1 MIVDRRLSFFGM
13 DPFSDVFERDGRI
26 LRVGIDVELSRSLLS
41 DDGVRRLMQEGTLV
55 DTKLIKDGLD
65 GPLLEHRRIAP
76 FTFPGEWSFSMLR
89 DAALAT
95 LHVRDVL
102 ARGGFDLKDAHS
114 YNIGFDGCRPVF
126 IDFASIVRADP
137 RYREWRAGAE
147 YVDAF
152 LRILRIWSRTSRGT
166 ALAFLN
172 AVWARADDEALI
184 FSGRIAHRLRSR
196 ARRAYGKALI
206 ASAMTPAAR
215 RRALE
220 GQFAGG
226 AKRSLA
232 RLMLAGLGAVQQVS
246 GHPFSTA
253 ALRRRTLGIS
263 PPVSSTMWASYQENM
278 DLHRELTP
286 RFRRIIEIVDRLKV
300 RDAFEVAGNQG
311 ALAEAL
317 VERGVLGAVTCSDY
331 DEHAID
337 AMYLRLKSRSRT
349 GITPLLYNVMMPDP
363 IRCDEG
369 RRLVGD
375 VVIALALTHHLLL
388 AQGYRL
394 DAVLERIAAHGRRFM
409 IIEYMPKGLWDGT
422 SGPAVPDWYSREW
435 FAAGLANFGRIVLS
449 EQLEEN
455 RIMFL
460 VELDG
465 KRARSAARGTIETV
479 PA

>member
-1 MIVDRRLSFFGM
+1 
-13 DPFSDVFERDGRI
+13 
-26 LRVGIDVELSRSLLS
+26 
-41 DDGVRRLMQEGTLV
+41 
-55 DTKLIKDGLD
+55 
-65 GPLLEHRRIAP
+65 
-76 FTFPGEWSFSMLR
+76 
-89 DAALAT
+89 
-95 LHVRDVL
+95 
-102 ARGGFDLKDAHS
+102 
-114 YNIGFDGCRPVF
+114 
-126 IDFASIVRADP
+126 
-137 RYREWRAGAE
+137 
-147 YVDAF
+147 
-152 LRILRIWSRTSRGT
+152 
-166 ALAFLN
+166 
-172 AVWARADDEALI
+172 
-184 FSGRIAHRLRSR
+184 
-196 ARRAYGKALI
+196 
-206 ASAMTPAAR
+206 
-215 RRALE
+215 
-220 GQFAGG
+220 
-226 AKRSLA
+226 
-232 RLMLAGLGAVQQVS
+232 
-246 GHPFSTA
+246 
-253 ALRRRTLGIS
+253 
-263 PPVSSTMWASYQENM
+263 
-278 DLHRELTP
+278 
-286 RFRRIIEIVDRLKV
+286 
-300 RDAFEVAGNQG
+300 
-311 ALAEAL
+311 
-317 VERGVLGAVTCSDY
+317 VTCSDY